1 LGRVGHANNEV
12 QEENARTG
20 SEDDETAGSV
30 MDVKM
35 ETVDT
40 SVQDTAAPVYSAVI
54 VDAHPVQDA
63 PVPANPED
71 SPEGPIEH
79 FIQGIKVQNPEPDS
93 LDPKAEE
100 FEIMNTLRKYNLIW
114 PFYLFRSDYPP
125 TDRPFVVLDGFDFCD
140 MLDNATFFSDLELS
154 ISGMTSKLTLEN
166 AAHLVA
172 YIDWSSQQMLA
183 HPDFQSNFQR
193 ETKFTEDWSTD
204 TLKRGVCWNV
214 AQGNL
219 QWWKPY
225 VNFDQD
231 LQGKHGG
238 RVIRTIDS
246 EAALHFLNYEGK
258 QTPQDIA
265 NTQSRRH
272 YRIAYVVMVHWN
284 TDNVAVL
291 LDAISDPTVFVYL
304 HVDLSAPESYHRE
317 IHDII
322 EGRPDVAI
330 MPTSFAVTW
339 SHVSIV
345 WVEMR
350 AFFDLLD
357 LISFDYV
364 INLSGSDYP
373 LKSADTIF
381 RHLEKKPGS
390 NWMWWMDAL
399 PGQMDWRIKTMYHCR
414 EYQGQW
420 AKKCVFTDPPHGARS
435 FEGYKQLF
443 PKIWKTSQW
452 VILHRSSVEYLRS
465 SEVGKL
471 LLMHSEHMVIPDEY
485 FFPTLFAATPL
496 VERTYRDPKRLM
508 FWTGEPHPYEWKKE
522 DASVIKAWAKHF
534 LWIRKVDLS
543 TDPELKGLLDD
554 IRREDQMSNR
564 MVVKYNEGRGVIP
577 VD

>member
-1 LGRVGHANNEV
+1 
-12 QEENARTG
+12 
-20 SEDDETAGSV
+20 
-30 MDVKM
+30 
-35 ETVDT
+35 
-40 SVQDTAAPVYSAVI
+40 
-54 VDAHPVQDA
+54 
-63 PVPANPED
+63 
-71 SPEGPIEH
+71 
-79 FIQGIKVQNPEPDS
+79 
-93 LDPKAEE
+93 
-100 FEIMNTLRKYNLIW
+100 
-114 PFYLFRSDYPP
+114 
-125 TDRPFVVLDGFDFCD
+125 
-140 MLDNATFFSDLELS
+140 MLDNATFFSDLELN
-154 ISGMTSKLTLEN
+154 IGRTSKLTPEN
-166 AAHLVA
+166 ARHLVA
-172 YIDWSSQQMLA
+172 YIDLSSYQMLA

-193 ETKFTEDWSTD
+193 ETTITKDWSAD

-225 VNFDQD
+225 VNFNQD
-231 LQGKHGG
+231 LNGKHGG

-246 EAALHFLNYEGK
+246 EAALHFLNFEGK
-258 QTPQDIA
+258 QTPEDIA
-265 NTQSRRH
+265 NIQSKHH

-291 LDAISDPTVFVYL
+291 LDAISDPTVFIYL
-304 HVDLSAPESYHRE
+304 HVDLSAPESYHQE
-317 IHDII
+317 IRDIVK
-322 EGRPDVAI
+322 GRPNVAL

-364 INLSGSDYP
+364 VNLSGSDYP

-381 RHLEKKPGS
+381 RHLERRPGS
-390 NWMWWMDAL
+390 NWMWWMDAIH
-399 PGQMDWRIKTMYHCR
+399 GQMEWRILSMFHCR
-414 EYQGQW
+414 GQW
-420 AKKCVFTDPPHGARS
+420 ETKCVFGDLEYGARS
-435 FEGYKQLF
+435 FDGYQQLF

-452 VILHRSSVEYLRS
+452 IILHRSSVEYLRS
-465 SEVGKL
+465 SEAGKL
-471 LLMHSEHMVIPDEY
+471 LLMHSEHTNIPDEY

-508 FWTGEPHPYEWKKE
+508 VWTGELHPYEWKVE
-522 DASVIKAWAKHF
+522 DAGVIKAWAKHF

-543 TDPELKGLLDD
+543 THPELKILLDD
-554 IRREDQMSNR
+554 IRREDKMSNQ